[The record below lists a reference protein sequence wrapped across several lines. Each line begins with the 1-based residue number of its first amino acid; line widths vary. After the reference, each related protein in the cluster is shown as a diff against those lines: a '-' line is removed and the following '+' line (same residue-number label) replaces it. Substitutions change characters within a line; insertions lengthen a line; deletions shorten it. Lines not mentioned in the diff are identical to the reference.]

1 MMRKLIIV
9 IFLCLIQISPG
20 WAQPMGAPV
29 VRPKLV
35 VGIVVDQMRWDYL
48 YRYYSKYS
56 EGGFKRLLREGFSC
70 ENTYINYLPSFTAV
84 GHTCIYTG
92 SVPSITGIA
101 GNDWVEQLTGVRV
114 YCTDDS
120 TVQAVGIPSSPV
132 GKMSPRKLL
141 VTTITDELRMATNYQ
156 SRVVGVSLKDR
167 ASILP
172 AGHTAN
178 AAFWLDDESG
188 NFISSTY
195 YMNKLPAPVEKYN
208 KDKNIERL
216 IKNDWNTLYP
226 IQTYI
231 ESDSDNKIYEGRIP
245 GESSSVFPHAIKSD
259 YAKDHGSFRYS
270 PFGNSLTLDFA
281 KTILDAY
288 QLGTGPAT
296 DFLTINCAST
306 DYVGHIFGPNSV
318 EVEDMY
324 LRLDLDL
331 ASFLSAL
338 DTKIG
343 KGQYL
348 IFLTA
353 DHGVANAEGYSKE
366 NRIPTD
372 YFVSRNILASL
383 DQLIQQKYGIGKS
396 IRSGENYQ
404 INFDLDKIAAA
415 NADLAGIKK
424 LAVDYLKQQ
433 PGVSFAVDMDKIR
446 DASIPEPIR
455 TMIVNGYNY
464 KRSGQVQ
471 VIFQPG
477 WLESSMRTGTTHGTW
492 NPYDT
497 HVPLIFMGWGTHPG
511 ASGNLV
517 HMTDIAPTLATL
529 LHIQAPNGNIG
540 IPIPDMLSR

>member
-1 MMRKLIIV
+1 MRIVLVAVLLVLILKNPI
-9 IFLCLIQISPG
+9 L
-20 WAQPMGAPV
+20 AQPSGSAV
-29 VRPKLV
+29 ARPKLV
-35 VGIVVDQMRWDYL
+35 VGIVIDQMRWDYL

-56 EGGFKRLLREGFSC
+56 EGGFKRLLNEGFAC
-70 ENTYINYLPSFTAV
+70 ENTYINYLPSYTAV
-84 GHTCIYTG
+84 GHACIFTG
-92 SVPSITGIA
+92 SVPSIDGITG
-101 GNDWVEQLTGVRV
+101 NNWVEQLTGVRV

-120 TVQAVGIPSSPV
+120 TVQSVGTTASPD

-195 YMNKLPAPVEKYN
+195 YMKKLPEAVEKYN

-216 IKNDWNTLYP
+216 ISNDWNTLYP
-226 IQTYI
+226 IQTYL
-231 ESDSDNKIYEGRIP
+231 ESDSDNKNYEGRIP
-245 GESSSVFPHAIKSD
+245 GETTQVFPHTLKAD
-259 YAKDHGSFRYS
+259 YAKDHGSFRVS

-281 KTILDAY
+281 KNIVDAY
-288 QLGTGPAT
+288 QLGQGAAT

-306 DYVGHIFGPNSV
+306 DYVGHAFGPNSI
-318 EVEDMY
+318 EEEDVF

-331 ASFLSAL
+331 ASFFSML
-338 DTKIG
+338 DSKIG

-348 IFLTA
+348 VFLTA
-353 DHGVANAEGYSKE
+353 DHGVANAEGYSLA

-372 YFVSRNILASL
+372 YFTSGNLLANLNEIISR
-383 DQLIQQKYGIGKS
+383 QFGIPQCV
-396 IRSGENYQ
+396 RSGENYQ
-404 INFDLDKIAAA
+404 INFDLAKIAAA
-415 NADLAGIKK
+415 HADFDGIKK
-424 LAVDYLKQQ
+424 LTVDYLKQQ
-433 PGVSFAVDMDKIR
+433 PGVSYAVDMDKIL
-446 DASIPEPIR
+446 DASVPEPIR
-455 TMIVNGYNY
+455 TMIINGYNF

-497 HVPLIFMGWGTHPG
+497 HIPLIFMGWNIHPG
-511 ASGNLV
+511 ASGRLI
-517 HMTDIAPTLATL
+517 HMTDITPTLATL
-529 LHIQAPNGNIG
+529 LHIQTPNGNIG
-540 IPIPDMLSR
+540 MPITEILNK